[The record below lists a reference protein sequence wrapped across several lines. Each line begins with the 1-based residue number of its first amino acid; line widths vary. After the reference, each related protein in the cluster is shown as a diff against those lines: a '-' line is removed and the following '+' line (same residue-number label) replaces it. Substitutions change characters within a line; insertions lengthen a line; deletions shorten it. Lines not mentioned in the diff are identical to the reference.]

1 MSKSAPAPELGPWP
15 PRFTELKKDIADSYP
30 DFQERAT
37 KAWNELLGELKAG
50 TASIAQ
56 LGSEVT
62 VEDMSAVD
70 ERAKVVV
77 HPTGCSPSR
86 LLRASEPHSR
96 PD

>member
-1 MSKSAPAPELGPWP
+1 MSKPAPAPELGPCP

-37 KAWNELLGELKAG
+37 KAWNELLGELKTG

-56 LGSEVT
+56 QGSEVT
-62 VEDMSAVD
+62 AGDMYAD
-70 ERAKVVV
+70 DRAKVAV
-77 HPTGCSPSR
+77 HLTGCSPSR